1 MKAVTWQGRRSVS
14 VEDVEDPII
23 KEPNDAIIKVTSTN
37 ICGSD
42 LHALKHAEKFVE
54 VSKRAGALVLLLL
67 FAALPVSAGVAQV
80 KLKLPLKP
88 RLPLRGNE
96 KIALAPFVI
105 ATEAEKARDKRLQ
118 NVDLQA
124 EFQRFLK
131 KQIEKKT
138 KLEIVELPTELKLPT
153 QNLSELGRSTEFWRA
168 LGTQTGAE
176 IVVSGSLEFRVEDR
190 SGYKTEEYVSPID
203 GRTYYRQVYVEQTG
217 FLFDIVFLVFDGRSG
232 EKILQDEFKDF
243 RQTGGRRAD
252 ELQGLFENL
261 FSLENQIQER
271 SPIPFHPGA
280 LKYFKEKGIGG

>member
-1 MKAVTWQGRRSVS
+1 VVALILVS
-14 VEDVEDPII
+14 ML
-23 KEPNDAIIKVTSTN
+23 S
-37 ICGSD
+37 
-42 LHALKHAEKFVE
+42 ALSA
-54 VSKRAGALVLLLL
+54 
-67 FAALPVSAGVAQV
+67 SAGVAQV

-96 KIALAPFVI
+96 RIALAPFVI

-138 KLEIVELPTELKLPT
+138 KLEIVPVPLEVKLPT
-153 QNLSELGRSTEFWRA
+153 QNLTELGRSTEFWRA
-168 LGTQTGAE
+168 LGAQTGAE
-176 IVVSGSLEFRVEDR
+176 IIVSGSLEFRVEDR

-203 GRTYYRQVYVEQTG
+203 SRTYYRQVYVEQTG
-217 FLFDIVFLVFDGRSG
+217 FLFDIVFMVFDGHSG

-261 FSLENQIQER
+261 FSLENQILNLFVARDREAER
-271 SPIPFHPGA
+271 YIFTD
-280 LKYFKEKGIGG
+280 

>member
-1 MKAVTWQGRRSVS
+1 MEPRRGLRVSAAV
-14 VEDVEDPII
+14 
-23 KEPNDAIIKVTSTN
+23 
-37 ICGSD
+37 
-42 LHALKHAEKFVE
+42 ALAVF
-54 VSKRAGALVLLLL
+54 
-67 FAALPVSAGVAQV
+67 FIALPALGGVAQV

-96 KIALAPFVI
+96 KIALAPFI
-105 ATEAEKARDKRLQ
+105 LATEAEKARDRRLQ

-138 KLEIVELPTELKLPT
+138 RLEVVELPTDLKLPT
-153 QNLSELGRSTEFWRA
+153 QNLSELGRSTEYWRA
-168 LGTQTGAE
+168 VGAQTGAE
-176 IVVSGSLEFRVEDR
+176 IIVSGSLEFRVEDR

-217 FLFDIVFLVFDGRSG
+217 FLFDIVFIVFDGHSG
-232 EKILQDEFKDF
+232 EKILQDQFKDF

-261 FSLENQIQER
+261 FSLENQILNLFVARDREAER
-271 SPIPFHPGA
+271 YIFTD
-280 LKYFKEKGIGG
+280 

>member
-1 MKAVTWQGRRSVS
+1 MARNTKLGARGVGRVVALILVS
-14 VEDVEDPII
+14 ML
-23 KEPNDAIIKVTSTN
+23 S
-37 ICGSD
+37 
-42 LHALKHAEKFVE
+42 ALSA
-54 VSKRAGALVLLLL
+54 
-67 FAALPVSAGVAQV
+67 SAGVAQV

-96 KIALAPFVI
+96 RIALAPFVI

-138 KLEIVELPTELKLPT
+138 KLEIVPVPPEVKLPT
-153 QNLSELGRSTEFWRA
+153 QNLTELGRSTEFWRA
-168 LGTQTGAE
+168 LGAQTGAE
-176 IVVSGSLEFRVEDR
+176 IIVSGSLEFRVEDR

-203 GRTYYRQVYVEQTG
+203 SRTYYRQVYVEQTG
-217 FLFDIVFLVFDGRSG
+217 FLFDIVFMVFDGHSG

-261 FSLENQIQER
+261 FSLENQILNLFVARDREAER
-271 SPIPFHPGA
+271 YIFTD
-280 LKYFKEKGIGG
+280 

>member
-1 MKAVTWQGRRSVS
+1 MVRNALSTPRRV
-14 VEDVEDPII
+14 
-23 KEPNDAIIKVTSTN
+23 
-37 ICGSD
+37 
-42 LHALKHAEKFVE
+42 
-54 VSKRAGALVLLLL
+54 AGVVLLALL
-67 FAALPVSAGVAQV
+67 AALPATAGVTQV
-80 KLKLPLKP
+80 KLKLPRKP
-88 RLPLRGNE
+88 RLPLRGNAKSCK
-96 KIALAPFVI
+96 KIQQLSV
-105 ATEAEKARDKRLQ
+105 
-118 NVDLQA
+118 VDLQA

-138 KLEIVELPTELKLPT
+138 KLETVELPTDLKLPT

-176 IVVSGSLEFRVEDR
+176 IIVSGSLEFRVEDR

-261 FSLENQIQER
+261 FSLENQILNLFVARDREAER
-271 SPIPFHPGA
+271 YIFTD
-280 LKYFKEKGIGG
+280 